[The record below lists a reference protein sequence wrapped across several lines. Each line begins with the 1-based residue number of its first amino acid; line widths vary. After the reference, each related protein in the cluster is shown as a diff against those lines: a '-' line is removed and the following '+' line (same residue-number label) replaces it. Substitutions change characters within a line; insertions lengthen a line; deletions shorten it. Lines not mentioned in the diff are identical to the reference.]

1 MIRKWIT
8 VFVFFPVWAQVPT
21 SVTWSTDK
29 LEQAKHYWESMH
41 ESAVIVLDD
50 GHQIVSW
57 GPTEHKIKLS
67 SVRKSLLSMMFG
79 PHVTHGTIDLDATL
93 AELGMDDMPPLSD
106 QEKMATVRML
116 MQSRSGIYHDYVGGS
131 PRMKE
136 SQPARHS
143 HAPGTFWYYNNWDFN
158 ALGTIFEQQT
168 GLSIGDGFDR
178 VVAKPIGLKD
188 FMPGDVYYVDSGESR
203 HRQYH
208 FRMNARDLA
217 QVGLLMLRRGTWEGA
232 SVITP
237 DWVDTITTSYST
249 THHNTGYGFMW
260 WIADK
265 GVLFEDVKLPD
276 GSYAAFGAM
285 GKFLVV
291 IPEYKL
297 VIVHLQMVEWPDNY
311 AHLPPSEV
319 PNRATDENNRKIVG
333 HLIQLLLNA
342 RET

>member
-1 MIRKWIT
+1 M
-8 VFVFFPVWAQVPT
+8 
-21 SVTWSTDK
+21 
-29 LEQAKHYWESMH
+29 
-41 ESAVIVLDD
+41 
-50 GHQIVSW
+50 
-57 GPTEHKIKLS
+57 
-67 SVRKSLLSMMFG
+67 
-79 PHVTHGTIDLDATL
+79 
-93 AELGMDDMPPLSD
+93 
-106 QEKMATVRML
+106 
-116 MQSRSGIYHDYVGGS
+116 
-131 PRMKE
+131 
-136 SQPARHS
+136 
-143 HAPGTFWYYNNWDFN
+143 
-158 ALGTIFEQQT
+158 
-168 GLSIGDGFDR
+168 
-178 VVAKPIGLKD
+178 
-188 FMPGDVYYVDSGESR
+188 
-203 HRQYH
+203 
-208 FRMNARDLA
+208 
-217 QVGLLMLRRGTWEGA
+217 
-232 SVITP
+232 ITP